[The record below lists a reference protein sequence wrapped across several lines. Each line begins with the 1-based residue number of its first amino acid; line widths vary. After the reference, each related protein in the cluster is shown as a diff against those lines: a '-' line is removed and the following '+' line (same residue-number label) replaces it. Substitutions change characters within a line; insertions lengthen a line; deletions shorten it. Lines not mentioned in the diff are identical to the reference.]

1 MSLKLGNV
9 TLDFAAGKTVLDLVE
24 YLKENR
30 ELAKQAGFSAVVNTA
45 LLARINGELKD
56 LSSPIP
62 SGAQIEIL
70 DGSSPEGLDVI
81 RHSTAHLLAQAVLR
95 LYPGTLLGIGPVIK
109 DGFYY
114 DMDLSEPLS
123 EEALAAIEKEMEKIS
138 QEKLAVSREEISRK
152 EALERY
158 KKAQDNYKIEL
169 LEDMENDTVSI
180 YHQGEFSDLCRGPHV
195 PNTSML
201 KAFKLMSLAGA
212 YWRGSE
218 KNKMLTRIYGTAFAD
233 KKELK
238 DYIYQLEEAKKRDHR
253 KLGKEL
259 GLFSF
264 HEEGPGLP
272 FYLPKGVIL
281 KNQLIQ
287 FMREKIE
294 PLGYVE
300 IETPTMLK
308 DHLWETSGHMAN
320 YKENMFFTNTEEEE
334 AYAIKPMNCPGGILV
349 YKEEKHSYRELPLK
363 VAEFGKVHR
372 FERSGQ
378 LNGLIRVRGFTQ
390 DDAHVFLTMEQVED
404 QILELIQLIDDIYST
419 FGFEYKLELST
430 KPENAIGNKEFWET
444 STQSLKNALDRFG
457 KSYVINEGDGAFY
470 GPKIDYHLRDA
481 IGRTHQCGTIQL
493 DPNLPER
500 FGLTYTG
507 ADGQDH
513 RVIMLHRAIFGSVD
527 RFMAILIEHF
537 AGKFPVWLSPVQTVL
552 LPVSDKFND
561 YALDVKA
568 QLKKQGLRVDVD
580 MTSEKLGYKIR
591 KATMEKVPFI
601 LVVGEKEV
609 ETATVTVRE
618 RGKEEQTAMDV
629 PAFSSHIL
637 EQIRQKL

>member
-1 MSLKLGNV
+1 MSLKLGSV
-9 TLDFAAGKTVLDLVE
+9 SLDFETGKTVLDLVE
-24 YLKENR
+24 YLKQNR
-30 ELAKQAGFSAVVNTA
+30 ELARQAGSSAVVNTA
-45 LLARINGELKD
+45 LLARVNGELKD
-56 LSSPIP
+56 LSAQIP
-62 SGAQIEIL
+62 DEAEIEIL
-70 DGSSPEGLDVI
+70 DGTSPEGLDLI
-81 RHSTAHLLAQAVLR
+81 RHSSAHLLAQAVLR
-95 LYPGTLLGIGPVIK
+95 LYPGTLLGIGPAIK

-114 DMDLSEPLS
+114 DMDLPQTLS
-123 EEALAAIEKEMEKIS
+123 EEDLAAIEQEMEKIV
-138 QEKLAVSREEISRK
+138 QEKLPVRREVISRVD
-152 EALERY
+152 AIERY
-158 KKAQDNYKIEL
+158 KKAGDHYKVEL
-169 LEDMENDTVSI
+169 LQDMDGDTVSI

-195 PNTSML
+195 PHTGVL
-201 KAFKLMSLAGA
+201 KAVKLMSLAGA

-233 KKELK
+233 RKELK
-238 DYIYQLEEAKKRDHR
+238 DYLFQLEEAKKRDHR

-272 FYLPKGVIL
+272 FYLPRGVVL

-287 FMREKIE
+287 FMREKIT

-308 DHLWETSGHMAN
+308 DHLWVTSGHMAN
-320 YKENMFFTNTEEEE
+320 YKENMFFTTTSEEE

-390 DDAHVFLTMEQVED
+390 DDAHVFLTMEQVEE
-404 QILELIQLIDDIYST
+404 QILEIIRLIDDIYST

-430 KPENAIGNKEFWET
+430 KPENAIGNPEFWET

-457 KSYVINEGDGAFY
+457 KPYHINEGDGAFY

-500 FGLTYTG
+500 FDLTYTG
-507 ADGQDH
+507 PDGQDH
-513 RVIMLHRAIFGSVD
+513 RVIMLHRAIYGSVD
-527 RFMAILIEHF
+527 RFMAILVEHF
-537 AGKFPVWLSPVQTVL
+537 AGKFPVWLSPVQAVL
-552 LPVSDKFND
+552 LPVSEKFND
-561 YALDVKA
+561 YALQVREQLRA
-568 QLKKQGLRVDVD
+568 QGIRTEADLS
-580 MTSEKLGYKIR
+580 SEKLGYKIR
-591 KATMEKVPFI
+591 QATLAKIPYL

-609 ETATVTVRE
+609 EAATVTVRE
-618 RGKEEQTAMDV
+618 RGSEEQISRDISS
-629 PAFSSHIL
+629 FSSHIL
-637 EQIRQKL
+637 EQIRQKH